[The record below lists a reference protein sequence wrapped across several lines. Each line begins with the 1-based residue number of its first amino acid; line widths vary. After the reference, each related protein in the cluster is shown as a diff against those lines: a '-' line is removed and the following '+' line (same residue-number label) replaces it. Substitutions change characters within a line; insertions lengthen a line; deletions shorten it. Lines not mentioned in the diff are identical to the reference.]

1 MPVLMLGGMGV
12 CAGYV
17 FALWVKGQEPPR
29 GKDPNIKH
37 ASLGISFDLEC
48 FSFFCGGWSKLS
60 KHILPLARVPECFFR

>member
-12 CAGYV
+12 CAGYA

-37 ASLGISFDLEC
+37 ASLGISSDLEC
-48 FSFFCGGWSKLS
+48 FSFFVAGGQNCQNIFCHL
-60 KHILPLARVPECFFR
+60 PECFLQ